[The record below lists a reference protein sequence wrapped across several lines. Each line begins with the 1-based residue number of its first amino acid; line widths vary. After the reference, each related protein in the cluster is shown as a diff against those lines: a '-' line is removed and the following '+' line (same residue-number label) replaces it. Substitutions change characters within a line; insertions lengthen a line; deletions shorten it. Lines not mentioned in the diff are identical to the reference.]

1 MHDSRDIV
9 TVKKQNLTGKA
20 AETRKRQT
28 CREKH
33 LVTRA
38 IQDLFSIDSNIFYS
52 L

>member
-1 MHDSRDIV
+1 MHDSGDIV

-28 CREKH
+28 SREKH

-38 IQDLFSIDSNIFYS
+38 IQDLFSIDRNIP
-52 L
+52 